1 MEPESLRQAVS
12 RALERLKQLKES
24 AAYRQSAGR
33 PLLQSYHDK
42 FFMRLLHNL
51 FDSREQFSI
60 QVRDL
65 RLDFSHKCYL
75 ACHGEIHS
83 GVAAQLSRE
92 KQMNLYSSS
101 LQMIREI
108 FNKYAPSYVI
118 SLDKIHFAAIFHFP
132 SMEQADMNAV
142 QNGISN
148 ACSMV
153 HNYFNVWLSIGIG
166 SAVDDPLKISG
177 SYQEAR
183 QAFNL
188 ADQENPVV
196 PFSRITDDSMKN
208 AFNIAVFKNSLTQ
221 AFEEFDTD
229 VLYRTLTEITELFTS
244 NPQRYLQAVDAAC
257 NILYLSLSLLPGSE
271 ETLEEIFSAYPD
283 GYRSIYKAASVV
295 EVIQW
300 INTLRDGLCS
310 ILKNKRKTYKDH
322 VISNVQKYI
331 DNHLEDR
338 LTLNDVAAVFG
349 LTPNYLSALFKKSC
363 SIGFT
368 EYITQ
373 KKISRAKVLLLEQD
387 YKIYEVA
394 DRLGFES
401 AFYFSKVFKKVE
413 GVSPRDYIQSHTAAP
428 DYYK

>member
-1 MEPESLRQAVS
+1 
-12 RALERLKQLKES
+12 
-24 AAYRQSAGR
+24 
-33 PLLQSYHDK
+33 
-42 FFMRLLHNL
+42 
-51 FDSREQFSI
+51 
-60 QVRDL
+60 
-65 RLDFSHKCYL
+65 
-75 ACHGEIHS
+75 
-83 GVAAQLSRE
+83 
-92 KQMNLYSSS
+92 
-101 LQMIREI
+101 
-108 FNKYAPSYVI
+108 
-118 SLDKIHFAAIFHFP
+118 
-132 SMEQADMNAV
+132 
-142 QNGISN
+142 
-148 ACSMV
+148 MV